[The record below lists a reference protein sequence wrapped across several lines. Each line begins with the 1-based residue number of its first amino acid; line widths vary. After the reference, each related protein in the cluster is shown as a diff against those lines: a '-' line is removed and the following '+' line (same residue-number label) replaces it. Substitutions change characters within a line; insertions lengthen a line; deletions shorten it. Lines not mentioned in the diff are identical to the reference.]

1 MRSQRRTCERSDEGM
16 ERQQAERMDGRA
28 HGGKSRAFPGHQ
40 NLQRRLAKGV
50 KATEGVEITNY
61 RRAAHQPNIGTHIRG
76 PCGQSLGAGYKYL
89 TNRGS
94 LLLTA
99 LRSGSRVSSYLHL
112 GLSCHASLRLRRSR
126 RLVLGLLGPL
136 LRRRLL
142 RRRRLPYFLAGCT
155 FAVAAAS
162 LALAALAA
170 ALAASVPCEAHTR
183 Q

>member
-1 MRSQRRTCERSDEGM
+1 M

-28 HGGKSRAFPGHQ
+28 HGGKSRGLRGHQ

-50 KATEGVEITNY
+50 KATEGVSTNY
-61 RRAAHQPNIGTHIRG
+61 RRGAHQPNIGTHIRG

-112 GLSCHASLRLRRSR
+112 GLSRHASLRLRRTPPSR
-126 RLVLGLLGPL
+126 SQPPWPPYL
-136 LRRRLL
+136 LRRRHL
-142 RRRRLPYFLAGCT
+142 RRSRLPYFLAGCT

>member
-1 MRSQRRTCERSDEGM
+1 MQTERRGHGTPTGSASGRATAWRKSRGLSRTPKLAAKLRRGES
-16 ERQQAERMDGRA
+16 DGRA
-28 HGGKSRAFPGHQ
+28 A
-40 NLQRRLAKGV
+40 A
-50 KATEGVEITNY
+50 NY
-61 RRAAHQPNIGTHIRG
+61 RRGAHQPNIGTHIRG

-112 GLSCHASLRLRRSR
+112 GLSRHASLRLRRTPPSR
-126 RLVLGLLGPL
+126 SQPPWPPYL
-136 LRRRLL
+136 LRRRHL
-142 RRRRLPYFLAGCT
+142 RRSRLPYFLAGCT